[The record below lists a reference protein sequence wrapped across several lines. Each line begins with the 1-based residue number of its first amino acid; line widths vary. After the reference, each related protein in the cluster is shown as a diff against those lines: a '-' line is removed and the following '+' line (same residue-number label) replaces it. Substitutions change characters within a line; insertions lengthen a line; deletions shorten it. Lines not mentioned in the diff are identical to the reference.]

1 MLEMSRLDPVPDA
14 HTLHIVHPRGVPF
27 ESLIASAASLLD
39 VPLVPYAEWL
49 SRLSEA
55 HKSHQSLSAAELE
68 KAQAANPAL
77 RLFGFFQSAR
87 IGPEWE
93 PLSVARLDTARAVC
107 VSRVLAK
114 GAKQLGEE
122 NVRKW
127 ISEWRAAGFLPR
139 QVDEVVPRTEQTAI
153 RVSAQDAA
161 TVVLATLSKPEL
173 DASTVLKG
181 AAVVLMAS
189 RFGFL
194 VVALGTLQLL
204 SSSF

>member
-1 MLEMSRLDPVPDA
+1 MLEMSRLDPAPEA
-14 HTLHIVHPRGVPF
+14 HTLHVVHPRGVPF
-27 ESLIASAASLLD
+27 QSLIASAASLLN
-39 VPLVPYAEWL
+39 VPLVSYAEWL
-49 SRLSEA
+49 SKLSSEA
-55 HKSHQSLSAAELE
+55 HKSQSLSAAELE

-77 RLFGFFQSAR
+77 RLFSFFQSAR

-93 PLSVARLDTARAVC
+93 PLSVARLDTARAVR
-107 VSRVLAK
+107 VSRMLAK
-114 GAKQLGEE
+114 NARPLGED

-139 QVDEVVPRTEQTAI
+139 QVDEVVRIEKSAI

-161 TVVLATLSKPEL
+161 TVVLATAMSTPV

-181 AAVVLMAS
+181 AAVVMMAS

-204 SSSF
+204 SSTF

>member
-1 MLEMSRLDPVPDA
+1 MLEMSRLDPAPEA
-14 HTLHIVHPRGVPF
+14 HTLHVVHPRGVPF
-27 ESLIASAASLLD
+27 QSLIASAASLLN
-39 VPLVPYAEWL
+39 VPLVSYAEWL
-49 SRLSEA
+49 SKLSSEA
-55 HKSHQSLSAAELE
+55 HKSQSLSAAELE

-77 RLFGFFQSAR
+77 RLFSFFQSAR

-93 PLSVARLDTARAVC
+93 PLSVARLDTARAVR
-107 VSRVLAK
+107 VSRMLAK
-114 GAKQLGEE
+114 NAKPLGED

-139 QVDEVVPRTEQTAI
+139 QVDEVVRIEKSAI

-161 TVVLATLSKPEL
+161 TVVLATAMSTPV

-181 AAVVLMAS
+181 AAVVMMAS

-204 SSSF
+204 SSTF

>member
-1 MLEMSRLDPVPDA
+1 MLEMSRLDPAPEA

-27 ESLIASAASLLD
+27 QSLIASAASLLN
-39 VPLVPYAEWL
+39 VPLVSYEEWL
-49 SRLSEA
+49 SKLSSEA
-55 HKSHQSLSAAELE
+55 HKSQSLSAAELE

-77 RLFGFFQSAR
+77 RLFSFFQSAR

-93 PLSVARLDTARAVC
+93 PLSVARLDTARAVR
-107 VSRVLAK
+107 VSRMLAK
-114 GAKQLGEE
+114 NARPLGED

-139 QVDEVVPRTEQTAI
+139 KVDEVVRIEKSAI

-161 TVVLATLSKPEL
+161 TVVLATAMSTPV

-181 AAVVLMAS
+181 AAVVMMAS

-204 SSSF
+204 SSTF